1 MLRKDD
7 VTLRQTKQI
16 KIKNDWRIDGLEEGG
31 DGRKGLES
39 RVKGSKEWKKK
50 VGRDERKRLRGW
62 NDKVGGVEWLEGEG
76 LRRWNEMDGEDVRI
90 RIKEW
95 KISFEKMEGEG
106 WKR

>member
-1 MLRKDD
+1 M
-7 VTLRQTKQI
+7 
-16 KIKNDWRIDGLEEGG
+16 KIKNGWRIDGLEEGG

-39 RVKGSKEWKKK
+39 RGKGSKEWKEK

-62 NDKVGGVEWLEGEG
+62 NNKVGGVGIVGRRRIERMEG
-76 LRRWNEMDGEDVRI
+76 DGRGGCKEKDGRI

-95 KISFEKMEGEG
+95 KISFEKMEGDG